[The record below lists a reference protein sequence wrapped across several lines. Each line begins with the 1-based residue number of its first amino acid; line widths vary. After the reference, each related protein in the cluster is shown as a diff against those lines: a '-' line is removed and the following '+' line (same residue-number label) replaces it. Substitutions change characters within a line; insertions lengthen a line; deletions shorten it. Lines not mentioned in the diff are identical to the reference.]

1 MKALKELAKELLQK
15 SAAPTL
21 ETKRHIE
28 SGMRIKEY
36 DQENMTIKGY
46 ASTFG
51 GEPDA
56 HGDVVVS
63 GAFKKTLI
71 KNSGRI
77 KFLVGHDWNQ
87 IVGKIIH
94 AEEDEKGL
102 YIEAKIV
109 DTALGKDLMKLVDAG
124 VIDRMS
130 IGFVVKDYEW
140 DDDGVFYI
148 KEVDLYEVSAV
159 GLPAN
164 DRAHIQKSIGDEDVD
179 RVVGLLQKAIDEAV
193 ELRTKD
199 ANNQTDDNPDEELNE
214 KVRSYLEQIKS
225 LTAN

>member
-1 MKALKELAKELLQK
+1 MKALKELARELLQK

-28 SGMRIKEY
+28 SGMKIKEY
-36 DQENMTIKGY
+36 NQEDMTIKGY

-51 GEPDA
+51 GDPDA

-71 KNSGRI
+71 TRSGRI
-77 KFLVGHDWNQ
+77 KFLVHHDWNQ

-109 DTALGKDLMKLVDAG
+109 DTVAGKDLMKLVDAG

-130 IGFVVKDYEW
+130 IGFIVKDYEW

-148 KEVDLYEVSAV
+148 KEADLYEVSAV

-164 DRAHIQKSIGDEDVD
+164 DRAHIQKSIGDKDVG
-179 RVVGLLQKAIDEAV
+179 RVVNLLRKAIDEAV
-193 ELRTKD
+193 EKQMK
-199 ANNQTDDNPDEELNE
+199 NQQVDDPEENE
-214 KVRSYLEQIKS
+214 QKEMIKSYLSQINS
-225 LTAN
+225 LTAK

>member
-15 SAAPTL
+15 STAPTL

-28 SGMRIKEY
+28 SGMKIKEY
-36 DQENMTIKGY
+36 SQEDMTIKGY

-51 GEPDA
+51 GEPDRQ
-56 HGDVVVS
+56 GDVVVS

-71 KNSGRI
+71 TNSGRI
-77 KFLVGHDWNQ
+77 KFLFNHDWTQ
-87 IVGKIIH
+87 IVGRIVH

-130 IGFVVKDYEW
+130 IGFVIKDYEW

-148 KEVDLYEVSAV
+148 KEVELYEVSAV

-179 RVVGLLQKAIDEAV
+179 RVVNLLQKAIDEAV

-199 ANNQTDDNPDEELNE
+199 ATDQTDKSDEMDE
-214 KVRSYLEQIKS
+214 KVKGYLEQIKS

>member
-1 MKALKELAKELLQK
+1 MKTLKELARELLQK

-28 SGMRIKEY
+28 SSMRIKEY
-36 DQENMTIKGY
+36 SQEDMTIKGY

-71 KNSGRI
+71 TRSGRI

-87 IVGKIIH
+87 IVGKIVH
-94 AEEDEKGL
+94 AKEDEKGL

-109 DTALGKDLMKLVDAG
+109 DTVAGKDLMKLVDAG

-140 DDDGVFYI
+140 DDDGIFYI
-148 KEVDLYEVSAV
+148 KEADLYEVSAV

-164 DRAHIQKSIGDEDVD
+164 DRAHIQKSIGNEDVN
-179 RVVGLLQKAIDEAV
+179 RLVTLLQKAIDEAV
-193 ELRTKD
+193 EQKVKS
-199 ANNQTDDNPDEELNE
+199 QQVDDPQASEQEE
-214 KVRSYLEQIKS
+214 KIKSYLDQIKS